1 MTKSRVD
8 ERKAAREPSK
18 PPYNADMVAGALLER
33 ESRII
38 AKLLLDGVGQ
48 DSWRER
54 LLQDNPLQKR
64 SLKTILRQA
73 GLVRNR
79 LDLLDAAG
87 WRLIVRGASDTVRQ
101 LLLAACIK
109 HNRLL
114 GDYLLTVVREH
125 IRLFEKT
132 LNPRAWSTYIEEL
145 AHRASVVAT
154 WSPSTKR
161 KLGQVTHKIL
171 AEAGII
177 DNSRSRKFIPFF
189 LSPEVGS
196 YLENRDETYIL
207 KCLELT

>member
-1 MTKSRVD
+1 
-8 ERKAAREPSK
+8 
-18 PPYNADMVAGALLER
+18 MVAGALLER